1 MDAHMSNKYFKIKS
15 QGIPPCEMS
24 DKLICYACFSIICYG
39 LSQNT
44 KHLSE
49 YGAMKVCFPTT
60 DLPLWQIF
68 QAHSTMHTLY
78 FYISLPIGCN
88 VQCNDH
94 FCYHFETRVHLKN
107 LITVN

>member
-1 MDAHMSNKYFKIKS
+1 
-15 QGIPPCEMS
+15 MS
-24 DKLICYACFSIICYG
+24 DELFCYARFSIICYRF
-39 LSQNT
+39 SQNT

-49 YGAMKVCFPTT
+49 YGAMKVCFTTT

-68 QAHSTMHTLY
+68 QTHNTMHTLY
-78 FYISLPIGCN
+78 FYNLSLPTGCA

-94 FCYHFETRVHLKN
+94 FCYHFETSVHIKN